1 MVGLIFDGLEIK
13 PMTKYLN
20 AFVQETFD
28 VNGEE
33 KSNYTKVGVAFPHS
47 KGEGFNLKITAGI
60 AVSGDLVLFPP
71 KDNDER
77 STKAR

>member
-1 MVGLIFDGLEIK
+1 
-13 PMTKYLN
+13 MTKYLN
-20 AFVQETFD
+20 AFVQETFE

-33 KSNYTKVGVAFPHS
+33 KSSYTKVGVAFPHK

-71 KDNDER
+71 KENDE
-77 STKAR
+77 S